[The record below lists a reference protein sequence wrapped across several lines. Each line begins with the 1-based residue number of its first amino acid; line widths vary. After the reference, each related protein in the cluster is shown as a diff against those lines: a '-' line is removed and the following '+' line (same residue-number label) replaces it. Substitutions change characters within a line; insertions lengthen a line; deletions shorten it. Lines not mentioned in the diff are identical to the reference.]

1 MPVVGCLRHEDIDDR
16 TPSQASPFVFPLWR
30 PVIHKHLSP
39 SRRSEVAR
47 QLSVRASPVTSQ
59 RLCQNSISCLTH
71 RPIPDLLLHLSRDG
85 TSASCVSFDLVPLYF
100 FFNSSFST
108 ATIFDKSPVGTPA
121 SQHSYKARCAVR
133 FLKMTL

>member
-59 RLCQNSISCLTH
+59 RLCQNSMSCLTH
-71 RPIPDLLLHLSRDG
+71 RPIPDLLLHLSRDR
-85 TSASCVSFDLVPLYF
+85 TSASCMSFDLVPLF
-100 FFNSSFST
+100 FLIPSFRVQESLT
-108 ATIFDKSPVGTPA
+108 RAPLHHRPHNTVTKQGAP
-121 SQHSYKARCAVR
+121 R